1 MKLIKTIDQGFA
13 TIKYYDLGK
22 TTSKFQ
28 GGFDRK
34 IEVVQTLDTGQESKC
49 RHRGTWCVDYEG
61 VVRIELASK
70 PYSTK
75 CKGFDY

>member
-22 TTSKFQ
+22 TASKFQ

-34 IEVVQTLDTGQESKC
+34 IEVIQTLDTGQESKC
-49 RHRGTWCVDYEG
+49 RHRGTWSVDYDG
-61 VVRIELASK
+61 SVRIELASK

-75 CKGFDY
+75 CKGFNY

>member
-1 MKLIKTIDQGFA
+1 MKHIKTIDLGFA
-13 TIKYYDLGK
+13 KKEYFDLGK
-22 TTSKFQ
+22 TTSKFE

-34 IEVVQTLDTGQESKC
+34 ILEISTLDNGMQSMN
-49 RHRGTWCVDYEG
+49 RYRGTWSVDYDGE
-61 VVRIELASK
+61 IKISTASK

>member
-1 MKLIKTIDQGFA
+1 MKHIKTIDWGFA
-13 TIKYYDLGK
+13 KKEYYDLGK
-22 TTSKFQ
+22 TTSKFE

-34 IEVVQTLDTGQESKC
+34 ILEISTLENGQESKC
-49 RHRGTWCVDYEG
+49 RYRGTWSVDYDGEIK
-61 VVRIELASK
+61 VSTAVK

>member
-1 MKLIKTIDQGFA
+1 MKHIKTIDWGFA
-13 TIKYYDLGK
+13 KKEYFDLGK
-22 TTSKFQ
+22 TTSKFE

-34 IEVVQTLDTGQESKC
+34 ILEISTLNNGQQSMN
-49 RHRGTWCVDYEG
+49 RYRGTWVLDCDGEIKISTAV
-61 VVRIELASK
+61 K

>member
-1 MKLIKTIDQGFA
+1 MKLIKTIERSFA

-22 TTSKFQ
+22 TTSKFG

-34 IEVVQTLDTGQESKC
+34 IEVIQTLDTGQESMC
-49 RHRGTWCVDYEG
+49 RYRGTWSVDFDG
-61 VVRIELASK
+61 DVRIELSPKA
-70 PYSTK
+70 YSTK